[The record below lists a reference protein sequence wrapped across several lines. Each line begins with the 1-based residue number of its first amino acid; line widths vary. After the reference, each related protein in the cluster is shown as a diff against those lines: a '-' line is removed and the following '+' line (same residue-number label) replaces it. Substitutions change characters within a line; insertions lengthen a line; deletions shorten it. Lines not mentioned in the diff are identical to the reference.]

1 MKDNVFKFVSKIF
14 FLKNFMISGQFFIY
28 LIFYRKKCSFDIGI
42 ERLK

>member
-14 FLKNFMISGQFFIY
+14 FLKNFSGQFFIY